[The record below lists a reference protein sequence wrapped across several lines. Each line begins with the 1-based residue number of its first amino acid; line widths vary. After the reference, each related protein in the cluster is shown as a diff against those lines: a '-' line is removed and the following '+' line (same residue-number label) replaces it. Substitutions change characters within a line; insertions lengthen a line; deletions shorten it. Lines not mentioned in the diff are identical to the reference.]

1 VPLLLVHR
9 HTSLVVRCT
18 GVHVHVAPVVGLGPG
33 SMGLMAADAAV
44 VLNMRLERVLVG
56 ASSKAIALHM
66 VGPTGAAA
74 VGYSAEAA
82 PGQ

>member
-1 VPLLLVHR
+1 
-9 HTSLVVRCT
+9 
-18 GVHVHVAPVVGLGPG
+18 
-33 SMGLMAADAAV
+33 MGLMAADAAV